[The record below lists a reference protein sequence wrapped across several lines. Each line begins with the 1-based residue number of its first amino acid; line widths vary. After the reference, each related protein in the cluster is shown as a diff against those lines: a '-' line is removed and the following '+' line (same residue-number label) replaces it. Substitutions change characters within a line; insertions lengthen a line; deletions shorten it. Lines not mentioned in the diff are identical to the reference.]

1 MENNALVSIVIPVYN
16 TAQYLKKCVQS
27 VLDQTYPH
35 FEVILV
41 DDGSTDDSP
50 QLCDTLAQQDARV
63 RVLHQK
69 NGGLSNARNSGV
81 RAASGLS
88 ALFIDSDDWI
98 APTLLER
105 LVGLQGNNPR
115 SLCVAGIQPVLAD
128 TVVAYQAAQSPVE
141 RLSPVDA
148 CANML
153 YQKSFDTS
161 ACAKL
166 VSLQIARDYPFPDG
180 RLYEDLATVYRW
192 VLASDEV
199 AITQDRLYNYLQR
212 PGSIVRQGF
221 SPRQLD
227 EKWAIDTIVHE
238 LETHWPSIVLAA
250 VSRRFSCYCQ
260 LLLALGKDASSFPD
274 VANELRMQ
282 LKKDARIVSKLKEAR
297 RKNRIAALVYRC
309 FGAFGLRVSAWF
321 IRAFASPTDPNFA
334 LMK

>member
-1 MENNALVSIVIPVYN
+1 MANNELISIVIPVYN

-27 VLDQTYPH
+27 VLEQTYPQ

-50 QLCDTLAQQDARV
+50 QLCDELAQQDERV
-63 RVLHQK
+63 HVLHQA

-81 RAASGLS
+81 RAASGLCV
-88 ALFIDSDDWI
+88 LFIDSDDWI
-98 APTLLER
+98 SPTLLER
-105 LVGLQGNNPR
+105 LIELQGNNPR
-115 SLCVAGIQPVLAD
+115 VLSVAGIQPVLAD
-128 TVVAYQAAQSPVE
+128 TVVVHPTIQSPVE
-141 RLSPVDA
+141 RLSPADA

-153 YQKSFDTS
+153 YQNSFDTS

-166 VSLQIARDYPFPDG
+166 VSMQIARDYPFPDG

-192 VLASDEV
+192 VLASDEIAV
-199 AITQDRLYNYLQR
+199 TQNRLYNYLQR

-227 EKWAIDTIVHE
+227 EKWAIDTLHHEVETNWPTIVN
-238 LETHWPSIVLAA
+238 AA

-260 LLLALGKDASSFPD
+260 LLLALGKDAPKFPE
-274 VANELRMQ
+274 VANELRAQ

-309 FGAFGLRVSAWF
+309 FGAFGLRISALF
-321 IRAFASPTDPNFA
+321 VRVFASPTDPNFA